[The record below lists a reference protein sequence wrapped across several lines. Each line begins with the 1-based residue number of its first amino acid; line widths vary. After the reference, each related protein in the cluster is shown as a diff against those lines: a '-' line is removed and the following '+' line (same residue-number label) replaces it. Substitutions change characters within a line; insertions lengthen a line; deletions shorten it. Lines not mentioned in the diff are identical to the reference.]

1 MFKAKNCYK
10 LTIALLALW
19 KSGRKKVLISEI
31 IQEANEEIS
40 SVRYWLDKFDCFG
53 FVEVI
58 RYVKRKNS
66 ICVENRHVL
75 VKINSR
81 INILYSLVDHERWE
95 KKIQNKKTTL
105 KLLKVA

>member
-10 LTIALLALW
+10 LAITLMALW
-19 KSGRKKVLISEI
+19 KSGRKKVLVSEI
-31 IQEANEEIS
+31 LQEANENIS
-40 SVRYWLDKFDCFG
+40 STRYWLDKFDCLG
-53 FVEVI
+53 FVEVV

-81 INILYSLVDHERWE
+81 IKILYSLVDHERWE

-105 KLLKVA
+105 KLLKVV